1 MGFQFLRNKAQ
12 LIKLVILLTI
22 SVFVVSCETVGYY
35 TQAARGQLAIMF
47 GREDIQPVS
56 YTHLTLPTTPYV

>member
-1 MGFQFLRNKAQ
+1 MGFEFLRNKAQ

-22 SVFVVSCETVGYY
+22 SAFLVSCETVGYY

-47 GREDIQPVS
+47 GREDIS
-56 YTHLTLPTTPYV
+56 DLSIAENCLSS